1 MKPEK
6 RRQQILECAKKLFSI
21 NGYYS
26 TQISDIIR
34 EADIARGTVYQYFS
48 NKDDIFITLLE
59 DYYQKWQAMMT
70 GWAERVPLATITPR
84 EYLRERI
91 LINLQ
96 FFAEDADL
104 CNILLRMGL
113 GLPGHLDSVS
123 RRFEERILAVSVNDL
138 KLGLHNGHISPKL
151 DLNLTA
157 HLFTGALL
165 QAAYAYF
172 GRNADSQEP
181 VDMEK
186 AADQI
191 AGIFAD
197 GIFA

>member
-70 GWAERVPLATITPR
+70 SWAERVPLATISPR

-91 LINLQ
+91 L
-96 FFAEDADL
+96 
-104 CNILLRMGL
+104 
-113 GLPGHLDSVS
+113 
-123 RRFEERILAVSVNDL
+123 
-138 KLGLHNGHISPKL
+138 
-151 DLNLTA
+151 
-157 HLFTGALL
+157 
-165 QAAYAYF
+165 
-172 GRNADSQEP
+172 
-181 VDMEK
+181 
-186 AADQI
+186 
-191 AGIFAD
+191 
-197 GIFA
+197 